1 MTQAD
6 SVHSTP
12 PRMDTNAIA
21 AMRRFDALPA
31 PIRSALHDEPTNSV
45 PAARGLVK
53 RMGVEAAAKHI
64 SERTAFRLQMQQ
76 TLTQTIRLS

>member
-1 MTQAD
+1 
-6 SVHSTP
+6 
-12 PRMDTNAIA
+12 MDPNAIA
-21 AMRRFDALPA
+21 AMRGFDALPA

-64 SERTAFRLQMQQ
+64 SERTR
-76 TLTQTIRLS
+76 SV